1 MQKQEV
7 QFVDDGWWTA
17 DHVEF
22 NYKGDKSVAKVFLS
36 DDKGNKGTYLA
47 QLKNHEVYPDDH
59 ADVYDPS
66 EPERINI
73 DPSSDVFERMATYI
87 HHKAIF

>member
-1 MQKQEV
+1 MPKQEV
-7 QFVDDGWWTA
+7 QFVDDGWWEA

-22 NYKGDKSVAKVFLS
+22 NYKGDRSVAKVFLS
-36 DDKGNKGTYLA
+36 DDDGNKGTYLA
-47 QLKNHEVYPDDH
+47 KLKDHSVWPDDH

-73 DPSSDVFERMATYI
+73 DPSSDVFERMANYI